1 MAFVILRRRSLL
13 LKATLLIPV
22 IWFTVALMLY
32 SEQKRS
38 DGSHEQIVVIR
49 EGPAPPA
56 ALVAPR
62 EPPAAVVIEQPQQE
76 NEIKEVVRNVNKDHG
91 PLDGL
96 GGVLPIPSDPNGP
109 GEMGKPVVLP
119 TNITAE
125 QKKLV
130 DDGWQNNAFNQ
141 YASDMISVHR
151 SLPDPRDEW

>member
-22 IWFTVALMLY
+22 VWFTVALMLY

-38 DGSHEQIVVIR
+38 EGSHEQIVVVR
-49 EGPAPPA
+49 DAPGPPA

-62 EPPAAVVIEQPQQE
+62 EPPAAVVIEQPEQD
-76 NEIKEVVRNVNKDHG
+76 NEIKDDDHSINKDRG
-91 PLDGL
+91 PMDGL
-96 GGVLPIPSDPNGP
+96 GGVLPIPRDPNGP

-119 TNITAE
+119 PNITAE

-141 YASDMISVHR
+141 YVSDMISVHR
-151 SLPDPRDEW
+151 NLPDPRDEW